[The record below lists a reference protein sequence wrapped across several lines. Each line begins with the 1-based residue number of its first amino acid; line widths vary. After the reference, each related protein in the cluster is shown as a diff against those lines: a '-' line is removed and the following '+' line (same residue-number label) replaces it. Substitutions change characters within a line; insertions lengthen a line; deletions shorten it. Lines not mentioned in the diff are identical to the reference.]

1 MTDFDDHDLGA
12 FEGLPAALTTL
23 KEKSDRSVKEIA
35 ARTGI
40 SRSAVHRYLSG
51 DNEPTLKNL
60 GRLLEYGLGM
70 NVLDLAEALVEVT
83 GSGPSRQEL
92 EEAVRLLQLRLR
104 ISTEADPGENPSA
117 RGGQP

>member
-1 MTDFDDHDLGA
+1 MTDFDDDDLGI
-12 FEGLPAALTTL
+12 FEGLPDALAIL
-23 KEKSDRSVKEIA
+23 RERSNRSIKEIA

-70 NVLDLAEALVEVT
+70 NLLDLAEALSQAT
-83 GSGPSRQEL
+83 GSGPSRSEL
-92 EEAVRLLQLRLR
+92 DEAVRLLQLRLR
-104 ISTEADPGENPSA
+104 IFAEEEPGENPSA
-117 RGGQP
+117 RGGRS

>member
-1 MTDFDDHDLGA
+1 MTEFDDDDLGA
-12 FEGLPAALTTL
+12 FEGLPEALRSL
-23 KEKSDRSVKEIA
+23 QRQSRRSVKDIA

-70 NVLDLAEALVEVT
+70 NVLDLAEALIEAT
-83 GSGPSRQEL
+83 GGPPSDEL
-92 EEAVRLLQLRLR
+92 MEAVRLLQLRLR
-104 ISTEADPGENPSA
+104 MTADADPGESPSA
-117 RGGQP
+117 REGRS